1 MDDEYLGDKMQGRGS
16 SEGACLTEE
25 EEEPAESKTLRQTEK
40 TVEPRRGFRQRGPR
54 DDRALATGGR
64 GCPSRDILKVGVSLT
79 TSAIFFPFLVWGGF
93 VFLPFDAPLL
103 DGAPLRMLYALRC
116 SVFAATPVILGD
128 FHVRLSSRPSVGLR
142 LIYPGVRLSGWLA
155 AGVRRVRFGIVRP
168 LLDDTE
174 AAAAED
180 LGVDAKYTRDSV
192 SLFLM
197 YFLQLVIMAMYLSQ
211 EQLKLV
217 PLLAIV
223 FALGRCGRRT
233 FRFWLF
239 KGLTGAFSPQVG
251 LLGGRRVRQQRSGFR
266 IGFVLPA
273 RSRDGGGQLGVH
285 LRRGVVGVNL
295 QLTSV
300 SPNVVARRQAEVLGM
315 KSRVRRAFF
324 QNKTFACGFPIYT
337 KHPFQNKTN
346 HDSHDDD

>member
-223 FALGRCGRRT
+223 FALGRSVYWVAAAFGSSVRAFGSGLSFLPGLVMAVANLVFIFDVESSALIFSSPRYPQT
-233 FRFWLF
+233 LSPVGKQRFW
-239 KGLTGAFSPQVG
+239 G
-251 LLGGRRVRQQRSGFR
+251 
-266 IGFVLPA
+266 
-273 RSRDGGGQLGVH
+273 
-285 LRRGVVGVNL
+285 
-295 QLTSV
+295 
-300 SPNVVARRQAEVLGM
+300 
-315 KSRVRRAFF
+315 
-324 QNKTFACGFPIYT
+324 
-337 KHPFQNKTN
+337 
-346 HDSHDDD
+346 

>member
-116 SVFAATPVILGD
+116 SVFAATPVIL
-128 FHVRLSSRPSVGLR
+128 
-142 LIYPGVRLSGWLA
+142 GWLA